1 MHTPWLEA
9 DFHLEFKVR
18 DYECD
23 MQGIVNNAVYLHYL
37 EHTRHEF
44 LQDRGLSFADMTHN
58 GINLVIRR
66 MELDYLSS
74 LVSGDYFI
82 VSLKVKRLSLLR
94 IGFSQYLYRQADARC
109 VMRAEVVV
117 TGVNQAGKILLPD
130 ALLAIIPS
138 AN

>member
-1 MHTPWLEA
+1 MPTPWLDA
-9 DFHLEFKVR
+9 DFYLDFKVR

-44 LQDRGLSFADMTHN
+44 LQHRGLSFANMTAT

-74 LVSGDYFI
+74 LRSGDTFI
-82 VSLKVKRLSLLR
+82 VTLTIKRLSLLR
-94 IGFSQYLYRQADARC
+94 IGFSQCLYHASDARC
-109 VMRAEVVV
+109 ILRAEVVV
-117 TGVNQAGKILLPD
+117 TGVNQAGKILLPEE
-130 ALLAIIPS
+130 LLAIIPS